1 MRSKRCETDF
11 SKIIILSHELIWN
24 LISLGIDWM
33 FKAMNYC
40 VFIRVRILYDNYNS
54 NDV

>member
-24 LISLGIDWM
+24 LISLEIDWM
-33 FKAMNYC
+33 FKAIYC
-40 VFIRVRILYDNYNS
+40 LFIRVRILYDNYNS